1 MAHPEQAEFFA
12 AVREYYPW
20 AFKGARVLEVGSLD
34 INGTVRDL
42 FSECRYTGV
51 DLQLG
56 PGVDLARQG
65 QLVDFPTGEFD
76 VTISAECLEHNPYWR
91 ETLANM
97 LRMTRPD
104 GLVLV
109 SCATYGRKEHGTSR
123 TNPDASP
130 FTSAAKWDYYRNLR
144 ARDIAGA
151 LNLDGWLSDH
161 GAWVNHI
168 TKDLYFIGLRHGSGL
183 KLEAALREQLDR
195 RYAMTANAKAFRRGL
210 KTWLLGDLQSRP

>member
-1 MAHPEQAEFFA
+1 
-12 AVREYYPW
+12 
-20 AFKGARVLEVGSLD
+20 
-34 INGTVRDL
+34 
-42 FSECRYTGV
+42 
-51 DLQLG
+51 
-56 PGVDLARQG
+56 
-65 QLVDFPTGEFD
+65 
-76 VTISAECLEHNPYWR
+76 
-91 ETLANM
+91 M

-161 GAWVNHI
+161 GSWVNHI
-168 TKDLYFIGLRHGSGL
+168 TKDLYFIGLRHGSGG
-183 KLEAALREQLDR
+183 KLDAGLRERLDPALRDDGQREVPAARLEDLAAR
-195 RYAMTANAKAFRRGL
+195 RPAVASLIRTRGHGRLAPPPSPRRPARER
-210 KTWLLGDLQSRP
+210 DHR

>member
-12 AVREYYPW
+12 AVREVYPW

-42 FSECRYTGV
+42 FSDCRYTGV

-65 QLVDFPTGEFD
+65 QLVDFPSGEFD

-97 LRMTRPD
+97 FRMTRPD

-109 SCATYGRKEHGTSR
+109 SCATTGRKEHGTSR

-130 FTSAAKWDYYRNLR
+130 FTTAAKWDYYRNLR
-144 ARDIAGA
+144 ARDIADA

-168 TKDLYFIGLRHGSGL
+168 TKDLYFIGLRQGSGATL
-183 KLEAALREQLDR
+183 DAGLRERLDR
-195 RYAMTANAKAFRRGL
+195 RYAMTASAKALRRGL
-210 KTWLLGDLQSRP
+210 KTALLGDLQSRP